1 MAAPDE
7 LIHQPL
13 RLKIMAA
20 LYAARSS
27 DPVVFSQLKATTQA
41 TDGNL
46 GSHLTAL
53 EKAGY
58 VDITKDFVGKKPR
71 TRLSLTPTGST
82 AFRQH
87 VAYLRELVETIDD
100 REGRQG

>member
-1 MAAPDE
+1 MTAPDD

-20 LYAARSS
+20 LYAVRGR
-27 DPVVFSQLKATTQA
+27 DPVVFSDLKATTQA

-58 VDITKDFVGKKPR
+58 VEITKDFIGKKPR
-71 TRLSLTPTGST
+71 TRVSVTTTGGQ
-82 AFRQH
+82 AFRKH
-87 VAYLRELVETIDD
+87 VAYLRDLVEGIDAP
-100 REGRQG
+100 

>member
-1 MAAPDE
+1 MARLDE

-20 LYAARSS
+20 LYAER
-27 DPVVFSQLKATTQA
+27 DRQPVEFSRLKALTQA

-58 VDITKDFVGKKPR
+58 VEIAKDFVGKKPR
-71 TRLSLTPTGST
+71 TRVAVTLAGRK
-82 AFRQH
+82 AFRGH
-87 VAYLRELVETIDD
+87 VDYLREVVEGVD
-100 REGRQG
+100 GV